1 MKDYINYQNSLNVL
15 NEGFFSWVWKLT
27 KQMFKKILAASD
39 FNDLNNNIT
48 KLEKIIKYGAKKNGM
63 AAVSESLNESNVLNE
78 KSSKQHGRKRSRG
91 AKNAEDEY
99 DYMKY
104 LDDEENDNPS
114 SKKNLWNKFKDMFSD
129 YEYMDDDKSE
139 KNYEDDKNSENTN
152 TQTTSSTPET
162 QSASDDKNI
171 VPKEKINMNIPS
183 YRATCITM
191 LNALEEELKDAK
203 RKATPDVI
211 TNWTNGLA
219 EGKTL
224 HPRDAQYIQLLVTDF
239 IRKYSAGQIA
249 PPSLNGKDLL
259 SNSELQQWNQLLSRN
274 ESGKNSETQFKSVYD
289 ALHKVL
295 ENYNTNFK
303 ETLEEIINNTKNE
316 EDKNDKNNAKMIRE
330 NKFKLQTKWDGIY
343 QRCENF
349 IPTAIANYF
358 INDDVYKNGLDFIK
372 ELLPI
377 LIKNSDIVNKSS
389 KSEIG
394 RLVNLDDED
403 KQELIEN
410 VVNLYNKFAAALNKF
425 NDDNRANNI
434 SIDIPSYINNK
445 SNMVIENINEV
456 IESCASIYKKN
467 KNIKSSDILEQF
479 VNNINAATKDY
490 PILFILIIKILDK
503 NIPLN
508 YQIKDSSNNMHNI
521 AEFLK

>member
-1 MKDYINYQNSLNVL
+1 MKDYINYQNSLNIL

-48 KLEKIIKYGAKKNGM
+48 KLEKIIKYGANKNGM

-78 KSSKQHGRKRSRG
+78 KGGKKQGIDHQQRDRKRSRG
-91 AKNAEDEY
+91 TSVINKNSEITSQNSED
-99 DYMKY
+99 
-104 LDDEENDNPS
+104 N
-114 SKKNLWNKFKDMFSD
+114 
-129 YEYMDDDKSE
+129 
-139 KNYEDDKNSENTN
+139 KNSENTN
-152 TQTTSSTPET
+152 TQTTPQNTET
-162 QSASDDKNI
+162 QTVSDNKII
-171 VPKEKINMNIPS
+171 VPKAKINMNIPS

-191 LNALEEELKDAK
+191 LNALDEELKDARK
-203 RKATPDVI
+203 KATSDVI
-211 TNWTNGLA
+211 TNWSNGLA

-224 HPRDAQYIQLLVTDF
+224 HSRDAQYIQLLVTDF

-259 SNSELQQWNQLLSRN
+259 SNSELQQWNQLLNKN
-274 ESGKNSETQFKSVYD
+274 ESGKNTETQFKSVYD

-295 ENYNTNFK
+295 ENYNANFK

-316 EDKNDKNNAKMIRE
+316 EDKNDKNNSKMIRE

-358 INDDVYKNGLDFIK
+358 INDDVYKSSLEFIK

-389 KSEIG
+389 KSEVG
-394 RLVNLDDED
+394 RLINLDDED
-403 KQELIEN
+403 KQALIEN

-425 NDDNRANNI
+425 NEDNKANNI

-503 NIPLN
+503 NISLN